1 MYELKFGRDIKTR
14 LNVLAD
20 RSGIKHRIG
29 GHPQRRQ
36 FNVDQRAESPSK
48 ELLWERQV
56 EHW

>member
-1 MYELKFGRDIKTR
+1 MYELKFGRGIRTI

-36 FNVDQRAESPSK
+36 FNDNQRAESPSK

-56 EHW
+56 EHR